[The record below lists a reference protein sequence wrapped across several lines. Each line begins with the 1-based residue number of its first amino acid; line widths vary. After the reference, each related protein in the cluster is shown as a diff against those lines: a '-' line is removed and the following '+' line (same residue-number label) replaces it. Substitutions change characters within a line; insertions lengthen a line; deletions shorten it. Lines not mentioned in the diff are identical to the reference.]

1 MAIVDILFKMM
12 KHVNYKYSGN
22 LLTFGKQEI
31 LLSPEYIKSIKNDLN
46 NKENLSQNEFC
57 I

>member
-31 LLSPEYIKSIKNDLN
+31 LLSPEYIKSIK
-46 NKENLSQNEFC
+46 KGTKCKHQKHSH
-57 I
+57 